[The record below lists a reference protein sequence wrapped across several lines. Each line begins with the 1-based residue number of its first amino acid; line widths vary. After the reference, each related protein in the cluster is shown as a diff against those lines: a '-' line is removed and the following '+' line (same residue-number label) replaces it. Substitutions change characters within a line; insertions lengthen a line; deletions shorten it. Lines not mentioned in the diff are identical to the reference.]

1 MDTNAKIKILVAD
14 DHEYM
19 CRGLSVLIEKQDDME
34 VIGAVDCGESA
45 VKLARQLVPDVV
57 VTDFS
62 MGEMNGIEAAQ
73 QIMSENP
80 NIKILLISASFSNE
94 IVAKAVKAGILGFM
108 SKESM
113 FSELICAIRAVH
125 NNEKYT
131 CSQIMKLKAN
141 NISAREP
148 I

>member
-1 MDTNAKIKILVAD
+1 MDSNTKIRVLVAD

-19 CRGLSVLIEKQDDME
+19 CQSLSILIEKQDDME
-34 VIGAVDCGESA
+34 VIGVADCGESA

-62 MGEMNGIEAAQ
+62 MGTMNGIDAAR

-80 NIKILLISASFSNE
+80 NTRILLISASLSSG
-94 IVAKAVKAGILGFM
+94 IVSRAIKAGILGFM

-125 NNEKYT
+125 NNDKYT
-131 CSQIMKLKAN
+131 CSQITKLTDKN
-141 NISAREP
+141 TSGKDP

>member
-1 MDTNAKIKILVAD
+1 MDTNAKIRILVAD

-19 CRGLSVLIEKQDDME
+19 SQGLSILIEKQDDME
-34 VIGAVDCGESA
+34 VIGVVDCGESA

-62 MGEMNGIEAAQ
+62 MDKMNGIDAAR

-80 NIKILLISASFSNE
+80 NTRILLISTSFSSE
-94 IVAKAVKAGILGFM
+94 IVSRAIKAGILGFM

-125 NNEKYT
+125 GCYDYVAVA
-131 CSQIMKLKAN
+131 KLLTKH
-141 NISAREP
+141 
-148 I
+148 